1 MITKGPW
8 SIEKNEQTGSWT
20 VVTDDHQE
28 IYSVAKSESDWENV
42 CLARSGPYLME
53 ALEEILAVLD
63 PDGKHPF
70 FGKARVS
77 LQYAKLPP
85 DEE

>member
-8 SIEKNEQTGSWT
+8 AIEKNEDTGCWM
-20 VVTDDHQE
+20 VVTQDGNE
-28 IYSVAKSESDWENV
+28 IYSVSKSESDWENV

-53 ALEEILAVLD
+53 ALEEILATLD
-63 PDGKHPF
+63 PDGNHPF

-77 LQYAKLPP
+77 LQYAKLSP
-85 DEE
+85 DE